1 MQLVIDAH
9 DQPAIVRQYM
19 RYTVQIQ
26 SGKTASRQIMRAL
39 QMCVATLGNLIT
51 RLYTE
56 AYLNRATSQ
65 PTGPVYLWARREAT
79 EEDVDEDQEGLHPSR
94 PGSSTAKDFPD
105 AGPQPLQGWNYLL
118 LWFPAI
124 CDLTG
129 TTVRITSCLSL
140 FLCTIRAV
148 IPSRIIC
155 HPRVASS
162 RSAFPAPMTHD

>member
-1 MQLVIDAH
+1 MQPVIDAH

-79 EEDVDEDQEGLHPSR
+79 EEDVDEE
-94 PGSSTAKDFPD
+94 TIA
-105 AGPQPLQGWNYLL
+105 
-118 LWFPAI
+118 
-124 CDLTG
+124 
-129 TTVRITSCLSL
+129 TTVRPALWPSITMPALSSQGEQIAH
-140 FLCTIRAV
+140 T
-148 IPSRIIC
+148 
-155 HPRVASS
+155 
-162 RSAFPAPMTHD
+162 